1 LGWVLP
7 GQVFTLQGSV
17 GWGVWSLLYAV
28 AGVIVTGVIFILR
41 RRVLGGTELALYWFA
56 LVSFLACA
64 GVSMG
69 TWLGSAGTI
78 NADLLMSGIAIVT
91 AAALIFLRRAKIGGL
106 EFAVYWF
113 GLALVLFWG
122 TISFLAEPVASSAIG
137 TYFNDIYGYRSAGI
151 VLSGVVVLSALAILL
166 LRRSKLNGP
175 ELAVYLIGVAN
186 MLYRV
191 AARLS

>member
-1 LGWVLP
+1 
-7 GQVFTLQGSV
+7 
-17 GWGVWSLLYAV
+17 
-28 AGVIVTGVIFILR
+28 
-41 RRVLGGTELALYWFA
+41 
-56 LVSFLACA
+56 
-64 GVSMG
+64 
-69 TWLGSAGTI
+69 
-78 NADLLMSGIAIVT
+78 MSGIAIVT

-175 ELAVYLIGVAN
+175 ELAVYLTAWPTCSIG
-186 MLYRV
+186 LRRV
-191 AARLS
+191 